1 MYFKTTLY
9 KIYQHL
15 NSSNF
20 ILYQQK
26 SNIAFSIKNLPKKA
40 SRLVMDST
48 FPVKLWADLLQTC
61 LLDFTLCYYWRFVNY
76 IFSFYTSLEN
86 LKEFFIHKY

>member
-9 KIYQHL
+9 KIYQNL

-26 SNIAFSIKNLPKKA
+26 SNIAFPIKNLPEKA

-48 FPVKLWADLLQTC
+48 FPVKL
-61 LLDFTLCYYWRFVNY
+61 
-76 IFSFYTSLEN
+76 
-86 LKEFFIHKY
+86 

>member
-9 KIYQHL
+9 KIYQNL

-26 SNIAFSIKNLPKKA
+26 GNIAFPIKNLPEKA

-48 FPVKLWADLLQTC
+48 FPVKL
-61 LLDFTLCYYWRFVNY
+61 
-76 IFSFYTSLEN
+76 
-86 LKEFFIHKY
+86 

>member
-9 KIYQHL
+9 KIYQNL

-26 SNIAFSIKNLPKKA
+26 SNIAFPIKNLPKKA

-48 FPVKLWADLLQTC
+48 FPVKLWADLLQT
-61 LLDFTLCYYWRFVNY
+61 
-76 IFSFYTSLEN
+76 
-86 LKEFFIHKY
+86 